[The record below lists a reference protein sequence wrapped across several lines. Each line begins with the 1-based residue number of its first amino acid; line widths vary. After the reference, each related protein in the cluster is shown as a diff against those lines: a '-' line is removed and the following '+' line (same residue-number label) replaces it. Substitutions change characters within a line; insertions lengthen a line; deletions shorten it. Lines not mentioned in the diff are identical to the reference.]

1 MLPMPQPRKHASVVA
16 APVGVTPSIK
26 KNKYT
31 FTRMAKLLNTL
42 RRFPSKKQSGKMHAD
57 ASDKTW
63 KIF

>member
-1 MLPMPQPRKHASVVA
+1 MAVTGA
-16 APVGVTPSIK
+16 APSRSSGGIRHRHK
-26 KNKYT
+26 GN
-31 FTRMAKLLNTL
+31 RGQQMAKLLNTL